1 MTSTEQRRAWF
12 RASRAA
18 TLTALGA
25 SVAAVATL
33 LTPRVAALGA
43 DTPSTVT
50 FTKDVAPILQ
60 KSCQSCHHP
69 GTAAPMSLLTYED
82 VRPWAK
88 SIKARVAA
96 REMPP
101 WHLDKTVGIR
111 EYKNDISLS
120 DAEINTI
127 TRWVD
132 NGAAQG
138 DPKDM
143 PQPLTFRPETD
154 WFIGKPDLL
163 VTFDKEMTMYANGP
177 DWWIN
182 KFADTGLTED
192 RYIKAMQIKPG
203 NPKIVHHVVT
213 SIMPP
218 EGADPNDPA
227 FAGGTLEEYAVGKY
241 GDIYPDDT
249 GRLLPAHSR
258 IAFDMHYFASGEE
271 AKDRTTL
278 GIVFY
283 PKGYVPKYKITMLSF
298 RNLPNDDLAIPPNT
312 ITRRDGYFRLP
323 RAARIVEFQP
333 HMHMRGKGMTLESI
347 NLDNTVT
354 VLSSVDHFFFNWHI
368 AYVYKD
374 DVAPLLPAGTVLHII
389 GIHDNTPGN
398 RLNPDSLMWAG
409 YGERSVDDMLQCWL
423 GVVYLDDNEYQ
434 AEVAARKAKVQQQ
447 PLTQGHQQQ

>member
-1 MTSTEQRRAWF
+1 MTSTERRRGWL
-12 RASRAA
+12 RARAA
-18 TLTALGA
+18 ALTTLGA
-25 SVAAVATL
+25 SVAATAML

-43 DTPSTVT
+43 ADTPGAVT
-50 FTKDVAPILQ
+50 FTKDVAPIFQ
-60 KSCQSCHHP
+60 KSCQSCHHQ
-69 GTAAPMSLLTYED
+69 GTAAPMPLITYD
-82 VRPWAK
+82 DARPWAK
-88 SIKARVAA
+88 SIKARVVA

-120 DAEINTI
+120 DAEIDTI

-132 NGAAQG
+132 SGAVQG

-143 PQPLTFRPETD
+143 PKPLTFRPDTD

-163 VTFDKEMTMYANGP
+163 VTFDKEMTMYASGP

-213 SIMPP
+213 TIMPP
-218 EGADPNDPA
+218 AGADPNDPA
-227 FAGGTLEEYAVGKY
+227 FQGGTLEEYAVGKY

-249 GRLLPAHSR
+249 GRLLPAGSR
-258 IAFDMHYFASGEE
+258 IAFDMHYFADGEVE
-271 AKDRTTL
+271 KDKTTL

-283 PKGYVPKYKITMLSF
+283 PKGYVPKYKVQMINF
-298 RNLPNDDLAIPPNT
+298 RNLPNDDLAIPPNS

-323 RAARIVEFQP
+323 RAARIVDFQP
-333 HMHMRGKGMTLESI
+333 HMHMRGKGMTLEAI

-354 VLSSVDHFFFNWHI
+354 VLSSVDHFSFNWHI

-389 GIHDNTPGN
+389 GIHDNTPAN
-398 RLNPDSLMWAG
+398 RLNPDALMWAG

-423 GVVYLDDNEYQ
+423 GIVYLDDNEYQ

-447 PLTQGHQQQ
+447 ATSQGHQQQ